1 MFLHLGNGMSVR
13 TKDVIAI
20 HDYALFQK
28 GSGSNFLAHEKMT
41 GRLENTLPMEI
52 RQDEEAKKSLII
64 TQDKTYLSAISPWTL
79 KRRSQIVYD
88 TYDTMDNEKEA
99 ADLDAAGNTME

>member
-28 GSGSNFLAHEKMT
+28 GAGRVFLAHEQAA
-41 GRLENTLPMEI
+41 GRLENTLPLDI

-64 TQDKTYLSAISPWTL
+64 TDGKTYLSAISPWTL
-79 KRRSQIVYD
+79 KRRSQMV
-88 TYDTMDNEKEA
+88 YDTMDSDKDTAEGAVAESI
-99 ADLDAAGNTME
+99 TE

>member
-28 GSGSNFLAHEKMT
+28 GTGSEFLAHEQAC
-41 GRLENTLPMEI
+41 GRLENTLPLEM
-52 RQDEEAKKSLII
+52 RQDEAAKKSLII
-64 TQDKTYLSAISPWTL
+64 TAGKTYLSAISPWTL
-79 KRRSQIVYD
+79 KRRSQMV
-88 TYDTMDNEKEA
+88 YDTMDLDKDVSDEET
-99 ADLDAAGNTME
+99 ADSFME

>member
-28 GSGSNFLAHEKMT
+28 GAGSEFLAHEQAL
-41 GRLENTLPMEI
+41 GRLENTLPLDI
-52 RQDEEAKKSLII
+52 RNDESAKKSLII
-64 TQDKTYLSAISPWTL
+64 TEGKTYLSAISPWTL
-79 KRRSQIVYD
+79 KRRSQMV
-88 TYDTMDNEKEA
+88 YDTMDMEKDVSE
-99 ADLDAAGNTME
+99 DETSENFS

>member
-28 GSGSNFLAHEKMT
+28 GAGSEFLAHEQAA
-41 GRLENTLPMEI
+41 GRLENTLPLDI

-64 TQDKTYLSAISPWTL
+64 TDGKTYLSAISPWTL
-79 KRRSQIVYD
+79 KRRSQMV
-88 TYDTMDNEKEA
+88 YDTMDSDKDTVEA
-99 ADLDAAGNTME
+99 AVSESITE

>member
-1 MFLHLGNGMSVR
+1 MFLHLGNGISVR

-28 GSGSNFLAHEKMT
+28 GTGSEFLKHEQAA
-41 GRLENTLPMEI
+41 GRLENTLPLEI

-64 TQDKTYLSAISPWTL
+64 TDKKTYLSAISPWTL
-79 KRRSQIVYD
+79 KRRSQMVYD
-88 TYDTMDNEKEA
+88 TMETDKETL
-99 ADLDAAGNTME
+99 DLAETESMLE

>member
-1 MFLHLGNGMSVR
+1 MFLHLGNGVSVR

-28 GSGSNFLAHEKMT
+28 GAGSEFLAHEQAA
-41 GRLENTLPMEI
+41 GRLVNSLPLDI

-64 TQDKTYLSAISPWTL
+64 TAAKTYLSAISPWTL
-79 KRRSQIVYD
+79 KRRSQMV
-88 TYDTMDNEKEA
+88 YDTMDIDKESA
-99 ADLDAAGNTME
+99 ETESAENLME

>member
-1 MFLHLGNGMSVR
+1 MFLHLGNGISVR

-20 HDYALFQK
+20 HDYSLFQK
-28 GSGSNFLAHEKMT
+28 GTGSEFLASEQAA

-64 TQDKTYLSAISPWTL
+64 TDKKTYLSAISPWTL
-79 KRRSQIVYD
+79 KRRSQLV
-88 TYDTMDNEKEA
+88 YDTMDMDK
-99 ADLDAAGNTME
+99 DAAPLAVSETFTE